1 MSSDAAR
8 TRDPQS
14 PTAVVTGASSGI
26 GAATVRRLRA
36 EGYRVLAVARRT
48 DRLTALAGE
57 TGCET
62 LTADLTDP
70 SDVDALRAAVAE
82 RFDGDLTALVN
93 NAGGAFGT
101 ETVEHGKVEDWQR
114 MFDVNVL
121 ATLRTTQALLP
132 ALRAGRGGD
141 VLVMSSTAARIAYEG
156 GGGYTAAKHAESVM
170 AETLRLELAGD
181 PVRVL
186 EVAPGMVKTD
196 EFALNRTGGDRAR
209 AEAVYAGVRE
219 PLVAEDVADCVAWML
234 TRPRHVNVDLL
245 VVRPLAQAAQH
256 KVVREQR

>member
-1 MSSDAAR
+1 MSQDPGPRAPAA
-8 TRDPQS
+8 

-26 GAATVRRLRA
+26 GAATTRRLRA
-36 EGYRVLAVARRT
+36 EGYDVLAVARRA
-48 DRLTALAGE
+48 DRLEALAAE
-57 TGCET
+57 TGCT
-62 LTADLTDP
+62 ALTADLTVQD
-70 SDVDALRAAVAE
+70 DVDALRAAVDE
-82 RFDGDLTALVN
+82 RFGGDLTALVN

-101 ETVEHGKVEDWQR
+101 ETVEAGRPEDWQR

-121 ATLRTTQALLP
+121 ATLRVTQALLP
-132 ALRAGRGGD
+132 ALRSGRGGD
-141 VLVMSSTAARIAYEG
+141 VLVVSSTAARIAYEG

-186 EVAPGMVKTD
+186 EVAPGMVRTD
-196 EFALNRTGGDRAR
+196 EFALNRTGGDRSKAD
-209 AEAVYAGVRE
+209 AVYAGVRE
-219 PLVAEDVADCVAWML
+219 PLVADDVADCVAWML

-256 KVVREQR
+256 KVVRDQR